1 MTKEIDDITAFHNH
15 NLYIPSRT
23 IVLRLPSGEIDH
35 ESADEFIKNIHI
47 LEQLNHDPI
56 RVFLNCPGGSVI
68 DGTAI
73 YSAILACPAL
83 VTGIVLGEASSM
95 GALILCAFDRRLA
108 YPASRFMLHDGTTEV
123 SGTIRDVE
131 KDVESDRLSRLDQ
144 YRILAEATGKP
155 AKYWAR
161 KLANNYHL
169 SAEQALAE
177 GLIDE
182 II

>member
-1 MTKEIDDITAFHNH
+1 
-15 NLYIPSRT
+15 
-23 IVLRLPSGEIDH
+23 
-35 ESADEFIKNIHI
+35 
-47 LEQLNHDPI
+47 
-56 RVFLNCPGGSVI
+56 
-68 DGTAI
+68 
-73 YSAILACPAL
+73 
-83 VTGIVLGEASSM
+83 M